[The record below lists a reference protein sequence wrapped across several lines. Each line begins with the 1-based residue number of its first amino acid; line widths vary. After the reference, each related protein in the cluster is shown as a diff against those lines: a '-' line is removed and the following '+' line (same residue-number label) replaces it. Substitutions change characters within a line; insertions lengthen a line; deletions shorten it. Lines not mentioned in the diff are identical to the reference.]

1 MYIHIYIHIQRSQ
14 ALHTM
19 GNVMGNI
26 VLKKLTPAELYNK
39 LQDTRELLLVVDVD
53 KEDHADDVGEI
64 LETTELNFMSPQLCK
79 RLLRKVMVNRRA
91 RGWTIAV
98 LGREGRQARA
108 AEGLYKWIS
117 ANGFGFTRDETK
129 RSDSLVKEVCELAG
143 STEDFYRSFPFLH
156 EGHPFFELGRLYPS
170 LVATADD
177 GRVFLSNFGVAS
189 DPHTYHALGIHYVV
203 NCSRDLPFVDDVV
216 STLRSKPRDKSS
228 SMLEDTVQK
237 PIKADLDVQLAAR
250 LRVPVDDSSDVQISE
265 HFAASVRFI
274 EESLQ
279 KKDGHVLIHCKHGQS
294 RSATIAAAYLLHKAK
309 GQSSQRATVDEV
321 LAELKNCRPRASPN
335 LGFLRQL
342 HEFSEGGD
350 SETRID

>member
-1 MYIHIYIHIQRSQ
+1 MSKNVKCSNKQDSWDCKSLLSTVFVFLVSPMLPPHFGGLALLGGLCWGLSWSQ
-14 ALHTM
+14 DSAVH
-19 GNVMGNI
+19 VC
-26 VLKKLTPAELYNK
+26 
-39 LQDTRELLLVVDVD
+39 
-53 KEDHADDVGEI
+53 HSW
-64 LETTELNFMSPQLCK
+64 MSPDRRCVPLQ
-79 RLLRKVMVNRRA
+79 VMVNRRA

-228 SMLEDTVQK
+228 SMLPGMCVDAYVKRGPLKSTIE
-237 PIKADLDVQLAAR
+237 LR
-250 LRVPVDDSSDVQISE
+250 LLQFQPALECRSSS
-265 HFAASVRFI
+265 
-274 EESLQ
+274 
-279 KKDGHVLIHCKHGQS
+279 
-294 RSATIAAAYLLHKAK
+294 
-309 GQSSQRATVDEV
+309 
-321 LAELKNCRPRASPN
+321 
-335 LGFLRQL
+335 
-342 HEFSEGGD
+342 
-350 SETRID
+350 